1 MKTQYERNHPICAKC
16 MVATHLKEFME
27 EYQEFIS
34 FLEHK
39 DLNLISTHARGYCH
53 GQLTLA
59 NDVVNDLAALL
70 PRLRIETKLRAK
82 SDKGL

>member
-1 MKTQYERNHPICAKC
+1 MTQTPVCSKC
-16 MVATHLKEFME
+16 MVAKYVKEFME

-39 DLNLISTHARGYCH
+39 DLDLISIHARGYCH

-59 NDVVNDLAALL
+59 NDVVDDLMALL
-70 PRLRIETKLRAK
+70 PRLRIETSLRAK